1 MSKSK
6 TKIGIYLCA
15 ILMMGDIAVSSN
27 LANIMAAFPDTN
39 PNTIVSYMISVP
51 CFVIIIMSLVTGKL
65 MDIFSKRNLM
75 IFVILCWLI
84 GGTLHNLIS

>member
-15 ILMMGDIAVSSN
+15 ILMMGVIAVSSN

-51 CFVIIIMSLVTGKL
+51 VSYTHLR
-65 MDIFSKRNLM
+65 SN
-75 IFVILCWLI
+75 
-84 GGTLHNLIS
+84 